1 MSPNCALLRLKPT
14 EPALAILFEMT
25 DISVC
30 EALRPESD
38 VKNDM
43 DLSFL
48 GGGGGRR
55 GGGLDVFEQLRLRG
69 ELLRHLREHLV
80 RFADPGEA
88 RELRQLGDNMLII
101 DRADWKSTRPN
112 SNHK

>member
-14 EPALAILFEMT
+14 EPALAILLEMT

-69 ELLRHLREHLV
+69 ELPRNLREHIV

-88 RELRQLGDNMLII
+88 R
-101 DRADWKSTRPN
+101 TVRPLEN
-112 SNHK
+112 GGAYGGGKGGN

>member
-30 EALRPESD
+30 EALRPESE
-38 VKNDM
+38 VKSDM

-48 GGGGGRR
+48 GGGGGSR
-55 GGGLDVFEQLRLRG
+55 GGGLEVFAQLRFRG
-69 ELLRHLREHLV
+69 WLLRNLREHSV
-80 RFADPGEA
+80 RFAVPGEA
-88 RELRQLGDNMLII
+88 RECALLVQNMRVL
-101 DRADWKSTRPN
+101 S
-112 SNHK
+112 